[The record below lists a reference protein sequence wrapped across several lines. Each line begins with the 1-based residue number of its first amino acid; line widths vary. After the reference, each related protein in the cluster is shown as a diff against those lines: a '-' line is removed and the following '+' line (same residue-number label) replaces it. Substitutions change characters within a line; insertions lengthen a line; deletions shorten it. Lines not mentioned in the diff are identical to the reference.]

1 MGAVLGEVHET
12 KDADCYDSDI
22 LELTNFIMINMGV
35 ITRPNWP
42 FGPSG
47 DTLSAVFRKVH
58 ETKVVHCYDG
68 DNLKMINFILINMSA
83 IASFGGSS

>member
-12 KDADCYDSDI
+12 KDANCYDSDI

-47 DTLSAVFRKVH
+47 DPLSAVFRKVH
-58 ETKVVHCYDG
+58 ETKVVPCYDS
-68 DNLKMINFILINMSA
+68 DNLTMINIIKINKEA
-83 IASFGGSS
+83 ITNPKLAI